1 MAIMQSG
8 KRRAR
13 WGRRLPRILSAAIL
27 AWVSFSRPSAAQ
39 QWDPEAAETA
49 LKQARELRKRF
60 SADQPAGTDDYV
72 RCIRLYRRVYLSD
85 PHFPGSDDAIYEAAA
100 LYQEMAARFNAP
112 EYDREAAQL
121 LRFLL
126 KDYPTSQFRPY
137 AVLRLA
143 AMGPARAGP
152 PTGVPGIPARPQARG
167 KDVQSESRAGPGPAQ
182 SPAAQGTARAAAVR
196 GIHYRSA
203 AEYTRV
209 TIDLDERASYQE
221 QRISNPDRV
230 FFDFSNTW
238 LVLDSNDQAIAVNDQ
253 FLRKVRAAQ
262 HRPGVVRIVLDLG
275 QGADCAVSE
284 MSDPFRIIIDIRRG
298 QSPVSPRN

>member
-1 MAIMQSG
+1 
-8 KRRAR
+8 
-13 WGRRLPRILSAAIL
+13 LAAIL
-27 AWVSFSRPSAAQ
+27 AWVSFSRPGAAR

-60 SADQPAGTDDYV
+60 SADQPASTDDYL
-72 RCIRLYRRVYLSD
+72 RCIRLYRHVYLSD

-121 LRFLL
+121 LRFLI

-152 PTGVPGIPARPQARG
+152 PTGVPGVPARPQAWE
-167 KDVQSESRAGPGPAQ
+167 KDVQSESRAGPAP
-182 SPAAQGTARAAAVR
+182 ARAAAVR
-196 GIHYRSA
+196 GIRHSST

-209 TIDLDERASYQE
+209 TIDLDARASYQQE
-221 QRISNPDRV
+221 RISNPDRV

-238 LVLDSNDQAIAVNDQ
+238 LVLDSNDQVIAVNDQ
-253 FLRKVRAAQ
+253 FLRKIRAAQ

-284 MSDPFRIIIDIRRG
+284 MSNPFRIIIDIRRG
-298 QSPVSPRN
+298 Q